1 MPDYVMFRFSL
12 GGKNAVAKIGSV
24 VGILLP
30 KLFGLGTT
38 RCFPVY
44 RPCSSRRAGEG
55 KLDRPTM
62 AALAVVS
69 ALLTPC
75 KAAYVLR
82 VDLVFRSS
90 EAVFFKELCF
100 FV

>member
-1 MPDYVMFRFSL
+1 MPLPRLALLL
-12 GGKNAVAKIGSV
+12 GFFCQSYSDLALPAVF
-24 VGILLP
+24 
-30 KLFGLGTT
+30 LFIALAL
-38 RCFPVY
+38 
-44 RPCSSRRAGEG
+44 RAVLGEG